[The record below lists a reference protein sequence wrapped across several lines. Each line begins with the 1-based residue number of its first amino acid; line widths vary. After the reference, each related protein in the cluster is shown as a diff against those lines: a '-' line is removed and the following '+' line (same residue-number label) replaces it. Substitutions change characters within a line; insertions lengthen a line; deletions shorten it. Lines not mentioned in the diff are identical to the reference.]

1 MEVDTNRTQARSSPS
16 PQGGR
21 KRSAV
26 EAPKVESGDD
36 EYELAGNTLSHLAN
50 LCKQLR
56 NDLEHET
63 SRRRDLR
70 DELENE
76 KLGLSSNIMKTDSN
90 VKAIQKAMQVLSSE
104 GEHKDNVRILVIKK
118 RNMNMGPFLRT
129 SSASRTTWSRM
140 LQLCRSRVLDLCGKS
155 KRRARTSPRTS
166 RTQ

>member
-1 MEVDTNRTQARSSPS
+1 MEVDTDQARAKARASPS
-16 PQGGR
+16 PEGGR

-26 EAPKVESGDD
+26 EVPKVESGDD
-36 EYELAGNTLSHLAN
+36 DYELAGNTLSNLSN

-76 KLGLSSNIMKTDSN
+76 KLRLSSTITKTDN
-90 VKAIQKAMQVLSSE
+90 NAKAMQKAMQVLTSE

-118 RNMNMGPFLRT
+118 
-129 SSASRTTWSRM
+129 
-140 LQLCRSRVLDLCGKS
+140 
-155 KRRARTSPRTS
+155 
-166 RTQ
+166 